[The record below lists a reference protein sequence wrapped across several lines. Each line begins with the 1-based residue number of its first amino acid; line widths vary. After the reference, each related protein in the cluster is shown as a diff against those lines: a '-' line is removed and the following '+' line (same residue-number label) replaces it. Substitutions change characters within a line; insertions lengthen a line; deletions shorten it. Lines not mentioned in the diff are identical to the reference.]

1 MEASEGISE
10 KLTLIDGRDGKAW
23 NTYQSID
30 QLRKFGRET
39 WKILLA
45 VVLGLIV
52 MEMVLL
58 RRFGRMVR

>member
-1 MEASEGISE
+1 MEASAGISE

-30 QLRKFGRET
+30 QHRKFGRET

-52 MEMVLL
+52 IEMVLL

>member
-1 MEASEGISE
+1 MEASAGISE

-23 NTYQSID
+23 NAYQSID

-52 MEMVLL
+52 IEMVLL